1 MYLNAIVFADLANTS
16 SSIVS
21 ETETLSVNLLN
32 SSASLTKMSEGQD
45 QLLKLNLKQLALSAL
60 HVNEIVKLKSNSS
73 SDMHNR
79 QNSMNQKRV
88 VMD

>member
-1 MYLNAIVFADLANTS
+1 MNAIVFADLANTS
-16 SSIVS
+16 FSIVS
-21 ETETLSVNLLN
+21 ETETLSVNLLD

-45 QLLKLNLKQLALSAL
+45 QLLKLNLKQSALSAL

-79 QNSMNQKRV
+79 QISMNQKRV

>member
-1 MYLNAIVFADLANTS
+1 MNAIVFADLANTS
-16 SSIVS
+16 FSIVS
-21 ETETLSVNLLN
+21 ETETLSVNLLD

-45 QLLKLNLKQLALSAL
+45 QLLKLNLKQSALSAL

>member
-45 QLLKLNLKQLALSAL
+45 QLLKLNLKQSALHTL
-60 HVNEIVKLKSNSS
+60 HVNEIVKL
-73 SDMHNR
+73 
-79 QNSMNQKRV
+79 
-88 VMD
+88 

>member
-32 SSASLTKMSEGQD
+32 LSASLTKMSEGQD
-45 QLLKLNLKQLALSAL
+45 QLLKLNLKQSALNTL
-60 HVNEIVKLKSNSS
+60 HVNEIVKL
-73 SDMHNR
+73 
-79 QNSMNQKRV
+79 
-88 VMD
+88 

>member
-1 MYLNAIVFADLANTS
+1 MDLNAIVFADLANTS

-45 QLLKLNLKQLALSAL
+45 QLLKLNLKQSALNTL
-60 HVNEIVKLKSNSS
+60 HVNEIVKL
-73 SDMHNR
+73 
-79 QNSMNQKRV
+79 
-88 VMD
+88 

>member
-45 QLLKLNLKQLALSAL
+45 QLLKLNLKQSALNTL
-60 HVNEIVKLKSNSS
+60 HVNEIVKL
-73 SDMHNR
+73 
-79 QNSMNQKRV
+79 
-88 VMD
+88 

>member
-16 SSIVS
+16 FSIVS
-21 ETETLSVNLLN
+21 ETETLSVNLLD

-45 QLLKLNLKQLALSAL
+45 QLLKLNLKQSALSAL

>member
-1 MYLNAIVFADLANTS
+1 MYLNAIVFADLDNTS

-45 QLLKLNLKQLALSAL
+45 QLLKLNLKQSALHTL
-60 HVNEIVKLKSNSS
+60 HVNEIVKL
-73 SDMHNR
+73 
-79 QNSMNQKRV
+79 
-88 VMD
+88 

>member
-21 ETETLSVNLLN
+21 ETETLSVNLSN

-45 QLLKLNLKQLALSAL
+45 QLLKLNLKESALSTFVFRYAQSPKFD
-60 HVNEIVKLKSNSS
+60 ESEKSRNGLYSGGYSS
-73 SDMHNR
+73 SLC
-79 QNSMNQKRV
+79 
-88 VMD
+88 

>member
-16 SSIVS
+16 FSIVS
-21 ETETLSVNLLN
+21 ETETLSVNLLD

-45 QLLKLNLKQLALSAL
+45 QLLKLNLKQSALSAL

-88 VMD
+88 EMD

>member
-32 SSASLTKMSEGQD
+32 LSASLTKMSEGQD
-45 QLLKLNLKQLALSAL
+45 QLLKLNLKQSALHTL
-60 HVNEIVKLKSNSS
+60 HVNEIVKL
-73 SDMHNR
+73 
-79 QNSMNQKRV
+79 
-88 VMD
+88 

>member
-1 MYLNAIVFADLANTS
+1 MYLNAIVFADLADT

-45 QLLKLNLKQLALSAL
+45 QLLKLNLKQSALNTL
-60 HVNEIVKLKSNSS
+60 HVNEIVKL
-73 SDMHNR
+73 
-79 QNSMNQKRV
+79 
-88 VMD
+88 

>member
-45 QLLKLNLKQLALSAL
+45 QLLKLNLKQSAL
-60 HVNEIVKLKSNSS
+60 NTLMIVKL
-73 SDMHNR
+73 
-79 QNSMNQKRV
+79 
-88 VMD
+88 

>member
-1 MYLNAIVFADLANTS
+1 MYLNAIVFADLADT

-45 QLLKLNLKQLALSAL
+45 QLLKLNLKQSALSTL

>member
-16 SSIVS
+16 FSIVS
-21 ETETLSVNLLN
+21 ETETLSVNLLD

-45 QLLKLNLKQLALSAL
+45 QLLKLNLKQSSLSAL

>member
-1 MYLNAIVFADLANTS
+1 MLLSSLTS
-16 SSIVS
+16 SFSIVS
-21 ETETLSVNLLN
+21 ETETLSVNLLD

-45 QLLKLNLKQLALSAL
+45 QLLKLNLKQSALSAL

>member
-32 SSASLTKMSEGQD
+32 SSASLTKMSEGRD
-45 QLLKLNLKQLALSAL
+45 QLLTLNLKQSALNTL
-60 HVNEIVKLKSNSS
+60 HVNEIVKL
-73 SDMHNR
+73 
-79 QNSMNQKRV
+79 
-88 VMD
+88 

>member
-32 SSASLTKMSEGQD
+32 SSASLTKVSEGQD
-45 QLLKLNLKQLALSAL
+45 QLLKLNLKQSALHTL
-60 HVNEIVKLKSNSS
+60 HVNEIVKL
-73 SDMHNR
+73 
-79 QNSMNQKRV
+79 
-88 VMD
+88 

>member
-45 QLLKLNLKQLALSAL
+45 QLLKLNLKQSALSAL

-79 QNSMNQKRV
+79 QNSMNQKGV

>member
-32 SSASLTKMSEGQD
+32 SSASLTKMSEGRD
-45 QLLKLNLKQLALSAL
+45 QLLKLNLKQSALNTL
-60 HVNEIVKLKSNSS
+60 HVNEIVKL
-73 SDMHNR
+73 
-79 QNSMNQKRV
+79 
-88 VMD
+88 

>member
-45 QLLKLNLKQLALSAL
+45 QLLKLNLKQSALSAL

>member
-45 QLLKLNLKQLALSAL
+45 QLLKLNLKQSALNTL
-60 HVNEIVKLKSNSS
+60 HVNEIVCLPG
-73 SDMHNR
+73 
-79 QNSMNQKRV
+79 
-88 VMD
+88 

>member
-1 MYLNAIVFADLANTS
+1 MNLNAIVFADLANTS
-16 SSIVS
+16 FSIVS
-21 ETETLSVNLLN
+21 ETETLSVNLLD

-45 QLLKLNLKQLALSAL
+45 QLLKLNLKQSALSAL

>member
-16 SSIVS
+16 FSFVS
-21 ETETLSVNLLN
+21 ETETLSVNLLD

-45 QLLKLNLKQLALSAL
+45 QLLKLNLKQSALSAL

>member
-1 MYLNAIVFADLANTS
+1 MHLNAIVFADLANTS

-45 QLLKLNLKQLALSAL
+45 QLLKLNLKQSALHTL
-60 HVNEIVKLKSNSS
+60 HVNEIVKL
-73 SDMHNR
+73 
-79 QNSMNQKRV
+79 
-88 VMD
+88 

>member
-16 SSIVS
+16 FSIVS
-21 ETETLSVNLLN
+21 ETETLSVNLLD

-45 QLLKLNLKQLALSAL
+45 QLLKLNLKQSALSAL

-79 QNSMNQKRV
+79 QISMNQKRV

>member
-45 QLLKLNLKQLALSAL
+45 QLLKLNLKQSAL
-60 HVNEIVKLKSNSS
+60 NTLLVNEIVKL
-73 SDMHNR
+73 
-79 QNSMNQKRV
+79 
-88 VMD
+88 